1 MHITRTIEETR
12 AAVAAAR
19 AQGRKVGFVPTM
31 GFLHEGHL
39 SLVRAARENG
49 ADFVVV
55 SIFVNPKQFGPNE
68 DFDRYP
74 RDEERDRRSLEE
86 EGVDLLF
93 MPSVEVMYPEGS
105 TTMVSAGA
113 VARPLEG
120 QRRPG
125 HFEGVATIV
134 LKLFNIVKP
143 DVAVFGRKDAQQ
155 CSVIARMVQD
165 LDVPVRLVFAETI
178 RESDGLARSS
188 RNSYLTPEQRELA
201 PVLHRALR
209 AGEEALTHGVEHVET
224 VEQLMHK
231 IAAETPAIEVDYLAL
246 VDPQTFDRPA
256 DFHRDLLLAG
266 AVRIGKTRLID
277 NIAVSRDTMPHTRGR
292 G

>member
-1 MHITRTIEETR
+1 MQITRTIEETR
-12 AAVAAAR
+12 TAVAAAK

-39 SLVRAARENG
+39 SLVRAARETD

-68 DFDRYP
+68 DFERYP
-74 RDEERDRRSLEE
+74 RDEVGDRRALEQE
-86 EGVDLLF
+86 EVDLLF
-93 MPSVEVMYPEGS
+93 MPSVEAMYPEGA

-120 QRRPG
+120 AQRPG

-134 LKLFNIVKP
+134 LKLFNIVQP
-143 DVAVFGRKDAQQ
+143 DLAVFGRKDAQQ
-155 CSVIARMVQD
+155 CAVIARMVQD

-178 RESDGLARSS
+178 REGDGLARSS
-188 RNSYLTPEQRELA
+188 RNSYLTPEQRRLA

-209 AGEEALTHGVEHVET
+209 AGQEALTRGVEHVET
-224 VEQLMHK
+224 IEQLMHK
-231 IAAETPAIEVDYLAL
+231 IAAETPDVEVDYLAL
-246 VDPQTFDRPA
+246 VDPLTFDRPV
-256 DFHRDLLLAG
+256 DFHRGLLLAG

-277 NIAVSRDTMPHTRGR
+277 NIAVSPDAMPHTRGR